1 MKKGVVL
8 QWTTPI
14 FMWPCSFNG
23 DLSQE
28 YAKPHGV
35 FTNQST
41 YIVDDVGAIS
51 GTIKALRI
59 SARMGSSADL
69 PVFITSRLG
78 SSLGETA

>member
-8 QWTTPI
+8 QWTAPI
-14 FMWPCSFNG
+14 CRWPCSFNG
-23 DLSQE
+23 DFSQE

-35 FTNQST
+35 FASQST
-41 YIVDDVGAIS
+41 YIVDDVGAIL

-69 PVFITSRLG
+69 PVFFTSRLG
-78 SSLGETA
+78 LSLGETA